1 MFNTRVFRNQGGR
14 ELNVANGGSLT
25 FATGAQLSGS
35 IGGTITFS
43 EGFNQVGGSTVF
55 TSGTL
60 TEYKA
65 GACFNFNVTG
75 PSQTTFF
82 FVNGASKPAVLVG
95 KDAPTGLNAPMGS
108 LYIRSGG
115 SMSTLYINVTQ
126 DASGS
131 TWSSFNRTSAVP

>member
-1 MFNTRVFRNQGGR
+1 MFNTKVFRQQGGS
-14 ELNVANGGSLT
+14 EMTVLSGGSFT
-25 FATGAQLSGS
+25 FVAGAQLSGS
-35 IGGTITFS
+35 PGGTITFS
-43 EGFNQVGGSTVF
+43 EGFNQTGGSTVF

-82 FVNGASKPAVLVG
+82 FVNGASKPAILVG
-95 KDAPTGLNAPMGS
+95 KDLPTINAPMGS
-108 LYIRSGG
+108 LYLRSSG
-115 SMSTLYINVTQ
+115 SMSTLYINTTQ

-131 TWSSFNRTSAVP
+131 TWLSFNRTSAVA